1 MRLLVHTPRKNIATS
16 RQLRTSANPRMRR
29 KKRKHERRN
38 RKRKKYAKSKGAA
51 NKFTRYSI
59 WMVSVIVMATR
70 TKKKPKNSSAQS
82 APRRTDLSVAIC
94 VHHVS
99 TRKQCTNHMGLGR
112 ITQILGRCAV
122 CAMCANLSRWGGGAP
137 TAAEIE
143 LIIQQRKIQQRE
155 TKLRTLYCTGPFL
168 FICHIRLQNYCT

>member
-1 MRLLVHTPRKNIATS
+1 
-16 RQLRTSANPRMRR
+16 
-29 KKRKHERRN
+29 
-38 RKRKKYAKSKGAA
+38 
-51 NKFTRYSI
+51 
-59 WMVSVIVMATR
+59 MVSVIVMVTR

-99 TRKQCTNHMGLGR
+99 TRKQCTNHMGLGT

-122 CAMCANLSRWGGGAP
+122 CAMCATLSRWGGGAP

-168 FICHIRLQNYCT
+168 FICHKTSELLHLRRLYYIIDKTDLDSIKYNRFQQTFDRTYFFPPHELYFELYLWQYSPPSTLPY